1 MIREHFA
8 FRETI
13 TTILADS
20 KEHIEAAKEGMLAAR
35 TDIEEFI
42 RNEPYFQ
49 MTYEP
54 FPVPENSALTISRM
68 ADAGS
73 EAGVGPMA
81 SVAATVAW
89 AGIEAMQEAGA
100 SFGLIDN
107 GGDIV
112 LISDRDVRVGIFA
125 GNAKSSGKFAFI
137 VPPQKEILGICTSSA
152 TVGPSVSFGTAD
164 AVVCF
169 SRNPSRADA
178 WATSLCNVITPET
191 FEDVV
196 PKTSSLCGVYAVSKD
211 WIGRFGI
218 LPKIVPAKVDVNLI
232 TKG

>member
-20 KEHIEAAKEGMLAAR
+20 KEHIEAAKEGMLSAR
-35 TDIEEFI
+35 DELEEYI
-42 RNEPYFQ
+42 GAEPFFQ

-54 FPVPENSALTISRM
+54 VLVPEGSSVIVSRM
-68 ADAGS
+68 ADAGF
-73 EAGVGPMA
+73 EASVGPMA
-81 SVAATVAW
+81 AVAASIAW
-89 AGIEAMQEAGA
+89 AGVESMKEAGA

-125 GNAKSSGKFAFI
+125 GAASSSGKFAFI
-137 VPPQKEILGICTSSA
+137 VPPQKEVLGICTSSA

-169 SRNPSRADA
+169 SRNPSKADA
-178 WATSLCNVITPET
+178 WATSLCNVVTPEN
-191 FEDVV
+191 FFGVV
-196 PKTSSLCGVYAVSKD
+196 PKDSSLCGVYSVCGD
-211 WIGRFGI
+211 WVGRFGV
-218 LPKIVPAKVDVNLI
+218 LPRIVRADVDVGLI